1 MFKSRSL
8 LNPSPT
14 LGLVLI
20 LAGAARPVSALVYD
34 FEDHAQLDDWE
45 IFGQAT
51 WRIEGR
57 VLICEGLGEL
67 DDTIVPEKDKG
78 QQAQRMKLKDIVFS
92 DGTFEF
98 KILFMKGKYHK
109 GGIFYSWQDVANWH
123 NTHLQE
129 IPGSVISVLIHLP

>member
-8 LNPSPT
+8 LNPLST

-34 FEDHAQLDDWE
+34 FEDQAQLDDWE

-57 VLICEGLGEL
+57 VLICEGLGGL
-67 DDTIVPEKDKG
+67 GGTIARKG
-78 QQAQRMKLKDIVFS
+78 
-92 DGTFEF
+92 
-98 KILFMKGKYHK
+98 
-109 GGIFYSWQDVANWH
+109 
-123 NTHLQE
+123 
-129 IPGSVISVLIHLP
+129 